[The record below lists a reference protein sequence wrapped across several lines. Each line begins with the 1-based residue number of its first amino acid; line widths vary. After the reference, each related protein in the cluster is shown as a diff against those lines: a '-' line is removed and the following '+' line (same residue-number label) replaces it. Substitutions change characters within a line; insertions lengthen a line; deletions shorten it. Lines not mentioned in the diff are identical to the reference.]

1 MNHLL
6 GDDLIIPENIMI
18 NTNEIIELIKME
30 VDEEF
35 KDIEITEDTDLKED
49 LQFNS
54 LNMLVIADELES
66 EYNISLDYDQIKNI
80 HTIKDIEQY
89 IMQLSSQQ
97 TN

>member
-1 MNHLL
+1 
-6 GDDLIIPENIMI
+6 MI

>member
-1 MNHLL
+1 
-6 GDDLIIPENIMI
+6 MI
-18 NTNEIIELIKME
+18 STNEIVELIKME
-30 VDEEF
+30 VDDEF
-35 KDIEITEDTDLKED
+35 KDIEITEDTDLKEE

-66 EYNISLDYDQIKNI
+66 EYNISLDYDQIQNI
-80 HTIKDIEQY
+80 RTIKDIEQY

>member
-1 MNHLL
+1 
-6 GDDLIIPENIMI
+6 MI

-35 KDIEITEDTDLKED
+35 KDIEITEDTDLKKD

-80 HTIKDIEQY
+80 RTIKDIEQY

>member
-1 MNHLL
+1 
-6 GDDLIIPENIMI
+6 MI

-80 HTIKDIEQY
+80 RTIKDIEQY
-89 IMQLSSQQ
+89 IM
-97 TN
+97 

>member
-1 MNHLL
+1 
-6 GDDLIIPENIMI
+6 MI

-66 EYNISLDYDQIKNI
+66 EYNISLDYDQIKSI
-80 HTIKDIEQY
+80 RTIKDIEQY

>member
-1 MNHLL
+1 
-6 GDDLIIPENIMI
+6 MI

-35 KDIEITEDTDLKED
+35 EDIEITEDTDLKKD

-80 HTIKDIEQY
+80 RTIKDIEQY

>member
-1 MNHLL
+1 
-6 GDDLIIPENIMI
+6 MI

-54 LNMLVIADELES
+54 LNMLVIADELET

>member
-1 MNHLL
+1 
-6 GDDLIIPENIMI
+6 MI
-18 NTNEIIELIKME
+18 NTNEIIELIKMK

-54 LNMLVIADELES
+54 LNMLVTADELES

-80 HTIKDIEQY
+80 RTIKDIEQY

>member
-1 MNHLL
+1 
-6 GDDLIIPENIMI
+6 MI

-30 VDEEF
+30 VDKEF

-80 HTIKDIEQY
+80 RTIKDIEQY

>member
-1 MNHLL
+1 
-6 GDDLIIPENIMI
+6 MI

-66 EYNISLDYDQIKNI
+66 EYNISLDYDQKIGRA
-80 HTIKDIEQY
+80 HV
-89 IMQLSSQQ
+89 
-97 TN
+97 

>member
-1 MNHLL
+1 
-6 GDDLIIPENIMI
+6 MI
-18 NTNEIIELIKME
+18 STNEIVELIKME
-30 VDEEF
+30 VDDEF
-35 KDIEITEDTDLKED
+35 KDIEITEDTDLKEE

-66 EYNISLDYDQIKNI
+66 EYNIFLNYDQIQNI
-80 HTIKDIEQY
+80 RTIKDIEQY

>member
-1 MNHLL
+1 
-6 GDDLIIPENIMI
+6 MI

-80 HTIKDIEQY
+80 RTIKDIEQY

>member
-1 MNHLL
+1 
-6 GDDLIIPENIMI
+6 MI

-80 HTIKDIEQY
+80 RTIKDIEQY
-89 IMQLSSQQ
+89 IMQLASQQ

>member
-1 MNHLL
+1 
-6 GDDLIIPENIMI
+6 MI

-30 VDEEF
+30 VDDEF

-80 HTIKDIEQY
+80 RTIKDIEQY